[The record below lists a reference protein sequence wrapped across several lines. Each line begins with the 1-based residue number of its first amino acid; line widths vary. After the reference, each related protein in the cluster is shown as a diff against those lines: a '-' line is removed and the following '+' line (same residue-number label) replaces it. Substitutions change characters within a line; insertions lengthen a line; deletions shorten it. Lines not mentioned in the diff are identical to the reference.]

1 MKTILPFSIFLLL
14 SLFIISPMSGQPYC
28 DVAQSGPGF
37 PSEPGCEA
45 AVCSYDQF
53 CCSTAWDVI
62 CATEASSYPA
72 CSACLAGSNQSIISG
87 IVFIDNNCNGVM
99 DAGDEPVENID
110 IISAGNVL
118 TTSGSGGAF
127 TTGVAPNS
135 QYIITTE
142 YIPGVISTSQVTI
155 NTPDSSSTF
164 SGIEIAIC
172 PDVNYHDVSAYFYPD
187 EDNPVFNYLP
197 GDQLTFFIHIY
208 NHSFVEVD
216 AKLTYTFDSDGLNVT
231 QLGGGQLNNN
241 VVSWDI
247 TNLDPLSSST
257 YVINL
262 IVLQEAESGNMYEIS
277 AHAELN
283 DPLVDAN
290 PANDEQVIQVNVGTP
305 PPNPTGGC
313 DQPHNEAGYSG
324 FPQCESVVCVID
336 PWCCSNIWD
345 SACAALASG
354 MPECAP
360 CLQGATHSVVEGILF
375 VDYNCNGSMDGNDTG
390 LSEHSV
396 ESSVSGT
403 IATSDGEGNFF
414 GYIHELNS
422 HDISPAALD
431 GLTLPAPVTIV
442 TPDSSVVYS
451 GVDFGLC
458 PVPDY
463 QDVSVDLSVFNPSLF
478 PAEEFSIQICT
489 ENISPWESAG
499 VLTLSLNDSLLF
511 VVDEDSGVI
520 AENAVSWNITLNPYE
535 TICFDLELVV
545 LASASVGTS
554 FQILADFGLDSAL
567 PTDQNSGNNQ
577 DSQQISIGMPTVF
590 STYCDQ
596 SQSGPG
602 FPGDLACQTAICA
615 SDAFCCNS
623 FWDGICA
630 GAASNEPACFYCLWS
645 TNTSVVTGSTFL
657 DLDCDGLFN
666 NDDIIAA
673 NIPVQ
678 RNGQLMAVSN
688 SIGEYSG
695 LIEVNQNMLLSV
707 DATAGFSINTHN
719 VFSEE
724 IETIHEIDFAFC
736 PQGEVLNPGVTVSPV
751 GLPPRP
757 GFPVEYEVCVHNY
770 STTPA
775 EVSVTFDFTNMLNT
789 SVIDADS
796 GIIGTSTINW
806 NMIELGVFGSQCF
819 SVTMQVQVGTPPG
832 TILNPVVSVDAM
844 PNPTADIDLSNN
856 VHSFSHEVV
865 AAYDPND
872 KVVDQPI
879 VNFTEIEEGEGVEL
893 EYVIRFQNTGNF
905 FATNVRVEDVLPELL
920 DVNTIETIHASHD
933 YELVIHPNNMVE
945 WIFEDIMLP
954 DSTTNEAE
962 SHGQIH
968 FRITTVPDITL
979 ENVIENSASIYF
991 DFKQP
996 VVTEPAVT
1004 TFMDCSEGSL
1014 SIEAPEP
1021 ICEGDLFELTSNR
1034 YDFDN
1039 YVWVING
1046 QEFFG
1051 EEIDYTAFPDD
1062 EISIQL
1068 TATNAVC
1075 TLSTEI
1081 TLPVSPQPMIGV
1093 IPEGFTV
1100 CGEGEELEISA
1111 EGMVSWYLD
1120 DQLVATGNTVVLSE
1134 SGMYYITT
1142 ENECGTTDV
1151 NIPVQIVDIPE
1162 EVTLTFDGEQLIV
1175 SPVGSDYVWL
1185 LDGLPVSIEGPAI
1198 TPLAGGDYTVIVY
1211 FDDSYCSL
1219 TSNIVHVPVSVE
1231 EQLAAQIHLYPN
1243 PVSSVTTV
1251 SLPQG
1256 EWNISLLDASGKII
1270 EHFGKITKTQFIIDV
1285 SAISGGIYFVKVEG
1299 SEASTVKKL
1308 VVE

>member
-1 MKTILPFSIFLLL
+1 MKKIFTLT
-14 SLFIISPMSGQPYC
+14 FIIFALFANAQSSLTIFNNSGQQFFVIINGIKQNSLPLTNCRVDNLSTEMAYEVKLIFA
-28 DVAQSGPGF
+28 DGKTGDISKKLWFEENGNYLARVDFKKKKGKLKYFGMTPTGQSTPEAT
-37 PSEPGCEA
+37 PVIYRPNDQSVYSDQNISEPVNQSAINNSSSQNQSVNNQNSGGINNNNTVNQNVHTQEQINQNSQ
-45 AVCSYDQF
+45 AVP
-53 CCSTAWDVI
+53 STAQTINPD
-62 CATEASSYPA
+62 
-72 CSACLAGSNQSIISG
+72 GS
-87 IVFIDNNCNGVM
+87 
-99 DAGDEPVENID
+99 
-110 IISAGNVL
+110 
-118 TTSGSGGAF
+118 
-127 TTGVAPNS
+127 
-135 QYIITTE
+135 ITTTTV
-142 YIPGVISTSQVTI
+142 YQ
-155 NTPDSSSTF
+155 
-164 SGIEIAIC
+164 
-172 PDVNYHDVSAYFYPD
+172 
-187 EDNPVFNYLP
+187 
-197 GDQLTFFIHIY
+197 
-208 NHSFVEVD
+208 
-216 AKLTYTFDSDGLNVT
+216 DGSVT
-231 QLGGGQLNNN
+231 QSTQL
-241 VVSWDI
+241 
-247 TNLDPLSSST
+247 ST
-257 YVINL
+257 
-262 IVLQEAESGNMYEIS
+262 
-277 AHAELN
+277 
-283 DPLVDAN
+283 
-290 PANDEQVIQVNVGTP
+290 
-305 PPNPTGGC
+305 
-313 DQPHNEAGYSG
+313 
-324 FPQCESVVCVID
+324 
-336 PWCCSNIWD
+336 
-345 SACAALASG
+345 
-354 MPECAP
+354 
-360 CLQGATHSVVEGILF
+360 
-375 VDYNCNGSMDGNDTG
+375 
-390 LSEHSV
+390 
-396 ESSVSGT
+396 
-403 IATSDGEGNFF
+403 
-414 GYIHELNS
+414 
-422 HDISPAALD
+422 
-431 GLTLPAPVTIV
+431 
-442 TPDSSVVYS
+442 
-451 GVDFGLC
+451 
-458 PVPDY
+458 
-463 QDVSVDLSVFNPSLF
+463 
-478 PAEEFSIQICT
+478 
-489 ENISPWESAG
+489 
-499 VLTLSLNDSLLF
+499 
-511 VVDEDSGVI
+511 
-520 AENAVSWNITLNPYE
+520 
-535 TICFDLELVV
+535 
-545 LASASVGTS
+545 
-554 FQILADFGLDSAL
+554 
-567 PTDQNSGNNQ
+567 QNSGNNQ

-933 YELVIHPNNMVE
+933 YELVIHPNSMVE

-1014 SIEAPEP
+1014 DVLGQLTVCSGELLILTANRTDFETYTWFINGEEVDGSEVEIIAPETSTN
-1021 ICEGDLFELTSNR
+1021 ITLIAGHQVCELSTTVTLNVIEVPDIEIEVIEDMLVSSQNGFSYQWYFEGELLGWATNNSILPTENGT
-1034 YDFDN
+1034 YQL
-1039 YVWVING
+1039 VITFLSGCTASSEILYQSVGITDRMN
-1046 QEFFG
+1046 
-1051 EEIDYTAFPDD
+1051 EEIILAPNP
-1062 EISIQL
+1062 
-1068 TATNAVC
+1068 AR
-1075 TLSTEI
+1075 
-1081 TLPVSPQPMIGV
+1081 
-1093 IPEGFTV
+1093 
-1100 CGEGEELEISA
+1100 
-1111 EGMVSWYLD
+1111 GM
-1120 DQLVATGNTVVLSE
+1120 T
-1134 SGMYYITT
+1134 
-1142 ENECGTTDV
+1142 
-1151 NIPVQIVDIPE
+1151 
-1162 EVTLTFDGEQLIV
+1162 QLILPDGQWSIALMSV
-1175 SPVGSDYVWL
+1175 SGKTITEYDYVNTKRFDL
-1185 LDGLPVSIEGPAI
+1185 NLQSLAPGLYFVSIKSDRES
-1198 TPLAGGDYTVIVY
+1198 
-1211 FDDSYCSL
+1211 F
-1219 TSNIVHVPVSVE
+1219 
-1231 EQLAAQIHLYPN
+1231 
-1243 PVSSVTTV
+1243 
-1251 SLPQG
+1251 
-1256 EWNISLLDASGKII
+1256 
-1270 EHFGKITKTQFIIDV
+1270 
-1285 SAISGGIYFVKVEG
+1285 
-1299 SEASTVKKL
+1299 VKKL